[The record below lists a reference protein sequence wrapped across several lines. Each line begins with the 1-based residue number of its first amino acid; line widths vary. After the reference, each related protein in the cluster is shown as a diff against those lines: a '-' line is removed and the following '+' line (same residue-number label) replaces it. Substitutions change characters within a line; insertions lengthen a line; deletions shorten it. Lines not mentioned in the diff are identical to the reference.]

1 MLNHGPSKPS
11 ILQRLKII
19 FIGAS
24 HSLHDHSVFH
34 RLSLIAFFA
43 WVGLGADGL
52 SSSCYGPPEAFL
64 ALGAWPHLA
73 VFVALG
79 SALTVLVISASY
91 SQIIDLFPTGG
102 GGYLV
107 ASRLL
112 SPTMGMVS
120 GCALLV
126 DYVLTITISVASG
139 ADAVFSFLP
148 ERYYP
153 YRLGLAMAGVA
164 LLTLLNLRG
173 VKESVLPLVPIF
185 LIFLL
190 THAFVIV
197 FAFAANAA
205 ALPGVMAKTGSEFQQ
220 AGGAIG
226 WAGVLFLI
234 LRAYSMGAGTYT
246 GIEAVSNG
254 LPILR
259 EPKARTGKITMRYMA
274 FSLSFM
280 VLGLVLAYLFYGVK
294 PQAGKTL
301 NAVLFESATRN
312 WGGGIGY
319 AFVLVALISEAAI
332 LFVAAQTGFLDGP
345 RVLASMAIDRWV
357 PTRFAM
363 LSDRLVSQNGILLM
377 GAAAGVLMVCTGG
390 SVTFLVVLYS
400 INVFITFVL
409 SQLGMVRH
417 WLAADLPF
425 FRRVRKLIVNGL
437 GLLLCASILVVVT
450 VIKFNEGGWI
460 TLLVTGTLIGAVVY
474 IKRHY
479 AHTARLLRSLDT
491 LVSAAAAGETGASEP
506 PPVPIDPQ
514 GRTAVLLVNGFNGLG
529 LHTLF
534 SVFRLF
540 GGIYK
545 NFIFVQIGAVD
556 VGTFKSPA
564 EINQLTDQVKRDLDR
579 YVAFLRKHGYY
590 AEGIFRLGTDVVD
603 EITRLA
609 PVLINRFPQ
618 SVLFAGRLVF
628 PEDSFVSR
636 WLHNFTVG
644 AVQKNLYRMGIPF
657 LVLPIPVW
665 PTPDL
670 TVCPCPPPS
679 SLMS

>member
-1 MLNHGPSKPS
+1 V
-11 ILQRLKII
+11 I
-19 FIGAS
+19 FIGGS
-24 HSLHDHSVFH
+24 HSLHDRSVFQ
-34 RLSLIAFFA
+34 RLSLVAFFA

-52 SSSCYGPPEAFL
+52 SSSCYGPPESFL
-64 ALGAWPHLA
+64 ALGSWPHLA
-73 VFVALG
+73 IFVALG
-79 SALTVLVISASY
+79 SALTVLIISASY

-107 ASRLL
+107 STRLL
-112 SPTMGMVS
+112 SPAMGMVS
-120 GCALLV
+120 GCALLI
-126 DYVLTITISVASG
+126 DYVLTITLSVASG
-139 ADAVFSFLP
+139 ADAIFSFLP
-148 ERYYP
+148 ESFYP
-153 YRLGLAMAGVA
+153 YRLVLAVAGVA

-190 THAFVIV
+190 THVVAILVAFVSHSGELPAV
-197 FAFAANAA
+197 LGTAGDELRHAAGT
-205 ALPGVMAKTGSEFQQ
+205 LGWTG
-220 AGGAIG
+220 A
-226 WAGVLFLI
+226 LFLI

-259 EPKARTGKITMRYMA
+259 EPKARTGKTTMHYMA

-280 VLGLVLAYLFYGVK
+280 VLGLIFAYLLYGVRAQ
-294 PQAGKTL
+294 PGKTL
-301 NAVLFESATRN
+301 NAVLFERVAGS
-312 WGGGIGY
+312 WGEGTGY
-319 AFVLVALISEAAI
+319 AFILTALISEAAI

-345 RVLASMAIDRWV
+345 RVLSSMALDRWV

-363 LSDRLVSQNGILLM
+363 LSDRLVTQNGILLM
-377 GAAAGVLMVCTGG
+377 GGAAVVLMVATGG

-417 WLAADLPF
+417 WLSSDLPRR
-425 FRRVRKLIVNGL
+425 FRARKLAINGL
-437 GLLLCASILVVVT
+437 GLVLCVSILIVMT
-450 VIKFNEGGWI
+450 VLKFNEGGWI
-460 TLLVTGTLIGAVVY
+460 TILVTGTLIGAVIL

-479 AHTARLLRSLDT
+479 THTARLLGSLNA
-491 LVSAAAAGETGASEP
+491 LVAAAETAPETAAAP
-506 PPVPIDPQ
+506 PPSSADPA

-534 SVFRLF
+534 SVFRMF

-545 NFIFVQIGAVD
+545 NYIFIQIGAVD

-564 EINQLTDQVKRDLDR
+564 EIERLTARVKGDLDR
-579 YVAFLRKHGYY
+579 YVAFMGKNGYY
-590 AEGIFRLGTDVVD
+590 AEGIFSLGTDVVA
-603 EITRLA
+603 EISRLA
-609 PVLINRFPQ
+609 PELVRRFPH
-618 SVLFAGRLVF
+618 SAIFAGRLVF
-628 PEDSFVSR
+628 PDDSFVSR

-657 LVLPIPVW
+657 FVLPIPVW
-665 PTPDL
+665 PKPDRPVL
-670 TVCPCPPPS
+670 PCPPSS

>member
-1 MLNHGPSKPS
+1 MSVPLPPRPT
-11 ILQRLKII
+11 LLERLKVV
-19 FIGAS
+19 FLGAS
-24 HSLHDHSVFH
+24 HSLSDRSLFH
-34 RLSLIAFFA
+34 RLSLAAFFA

-52 SSSCYGPPEAFL
+52 SSSCYGPSEAFL

-73 VFVALG
+73 LFIALG

-91 SQIIDLFPTGG
+91 SQIIDLFPSGG

-107 ASRLL
+107 STRLL
-112 SPTMGMVS
+112 SPALGMVS

-126 DYVLTITISVASG
+126 DYVLTITLSLASG
-139 ADAVFSFLP
+139 ADAIFSFLP
-148 ERYYP
+148 ERFYP
-153 YRLGLAMAGVA
+153 YRLALAVAGVA

-185 LIFLL
+185 LVFLL
-190 THAFVIV
+190 THV
-197 FAFAANAA
+197 FAVVFAGFANAGELPAVLGKAGKELGHA
-205 ALPGVMAKTGSEFQQ
+205 AGTL
-220 AGGAIG
+220 G
-226 WAGVLFLI
+226 WAGALFLI

-259 EPKARTGKITMRYMA
+259 EPKARTGKTTMRYMA

-280 VLGLVLAYLFYGVK
+280 VLGLIAAYLLYGVRAL
-294 PQAGKTL
+294 PGKTL
-301 NAVLFESATRN
+301 NAVLFERVAGS
-312 WGGGIGY
+312 WGEGIGR
-319 AFVLVALISEAAI
+319 AFVLTSLVSEAAI

-345 RVLASMAIDRWV
+345 RVLASMALDRWV

-363 LSDRLVSQNGILLM
+363 LSDRLVTRNGILLM
-377 GAAAGVLMVCTGG
+377 GGAAAILMIATGG

-417 WLAADLPF
+417 WLASDLPRA
-425 FRRVRKLIVNGL
+425 RRARKLAVNGL
-437 GLLLCASILVVVT
+437 GLVLCASILAVVT
-450 VIKFNEGGWI
+450 VLKFNDGGWI
-460 TLLVTGTLIGAVVY
+460 TLLVTGTLIGAVVL

-479 AHTARLLRSLDT
+479 VHTGRLLRSLDA
-491 LVSAAAAGETGASEP
+491 LVGTAESAPGNSAP
-506 PPVPIDPQ
+506 PPPSSADPEA
-514 GRTAVLLVNGFNGLG
+514 RTAVLLVNGFNGLG

-534 SVFRLF
+534 SVFRMF
-540 GGIYK
+540 GGIYR
-545 NFIFVQIGAVD
+545 NYVFIQVGAVD
-556 VGTFKSPA
+556 VGTFKSPS
-564 EINQLTDQVKRDLDR
+564 ELERLTARVRNDLDR
-579 YVAFLRKHGYY
+579 YVAFLGKNGYY

-603 EITRLA
+603 EISRLA
-609 PVLINRFPQ
+609 PEIVRRFPH
-618 SVLFAGRLVF
+618 SAIFAGRLVF

-657 LVLPIPVW
+657 FILPIPVW

-670 TVCPCPPPS
+670 SACSCPPPS
-679 SLMS
+679 SLLS